1 MQAIRNMEP
10 AWEKVNGRK
19 FALVEYRDKKGE
31 LRPCYSLTKTEC
43 LYIATKFND
52 EARAKLVLRWEQL
65 EMERINVEVR
75 MPMPVHCL
83 PTEKAMIAVVDDIR
97 QDLISL
103 ENMDARPCYTIT
115 EIAMMLNIQRRT
127 LNKLLVA
134 QGIQTHKNGRYYI
147 DDHYK
152 GHGLCEERF
161 FHYYA
166 LDGEKKERS
175 YMVWTDR
182 GVDFIKDLLESEN
195 LFGLK

>member
-1 MQAIRNMEP
+1 
-10 AWEKVNGRK
+10 
-19 FALVEYRDKKGE
+19 
-31 LRPCYSLTKTEC
+31 
-43 LYIATKFND
+43 
-52 EARAKLVLRWEQL
+52 
-65 EMERINVEVR
+65 

-115 EIAMMLNIQRRT
+115 EVAMMLNMQRRT

-152 GHGLCEERF
+152 GRGLCEERF

-195 LFGLK
+195 LFGQ